1 MLPLLLALQQVVDSG
16 PVYSG
21 LAKQLD
27 ARIPR
32 FEAEAKID
40 GVLDEPMWR
49 RAARLTGFSEYRPVD
64 GRPAEDSTEVLVWYA
79 PDAIYFGIRA
89 FERHG
94 AAVRATLAD
103 RDNIDADDHV
113 AILLDTYLD
122 HRRATMFAVN
132 PLGVQEDGVWSDGVA
147 AGAAGGPS
155 AGGRFDATIDLNP
168 DYVYESRGRLTERG
182 YEVEVRIPFKSLR
195 YQSADPQDWG
205 IQILR
210 SVQHSGY
217 EETWT
222 PAVRANASFLIQSGR
237 LVGLGSLRRGLVLDL
252 TPEFTT
258 KVDGA
263 PTSPGYDYRGTPEV
277 AGNLRWGVTQNLG
290 ATATANPDFS
300 QVEADV
306 GQVTLNQ
313 RFALFYPEKRPF
325 FLEGLEQFDTPNSL
339 IYTRRIV
346 QPVLGAKLAGKVGG
360 TGIAYLGAVDNSDQS
375 ATGAHPIYNMLRLRR
390 DLGPT
395 STLGAVYTDRTD
407 GDDYNRVLGV
417 DAHVV
422 WRKIWFS
429 EVQIA
434 SSWTRAPDGGR
445 AGKLWTVTFG
455 DRTGRAYGNHFELL
469 GVEKNFQD
477 TSGFVN
483 RTDFVVGRTYNRFSW
498 YGRPGALVEQFTAIV
513 GFTPIWRYADFG
525 RLHRTIEDT
534 LQTFWVATLR
544 GGWQAQVTLSLD
556 HFGFEAADY
565 AGYMVGTAPFGVPHD
580 LYHLPGAAFS
590 VNTPNRAVAGSVVAG
605 YSAVPIF
612 PEASEG
618 RQVAVTTT
626 AALRPTSALRIEA
639 SWVHQR
645 LTRARDGSR
654 FLTANIPRLK
664 LEYQLT
670 RAIFV
675 RYIGQYFAQ
684 DQVALLDPQTGQ
696 PLLVHG
702 SPAPPVVTNDFRN
715 DVLFSYKPTP
725 GTVVFLGYGA
735 SLTEADAFRFRDLSR
750 TADGFFL
757 KLSYLFRM

>member
-1 MLPLLLALQQVVDSG
+1 MLPLLLALQSVAPDSG
-16 PVYSG
+16 LVYSG
-21 LAKQLD
+21 VAKRLD
-27 ARIPR
+27 ARLPR

-49 RAARLTGFSEYRPVD
+49 RAARLTGFSQYRPVD

-94 AAVRATLAD
+94 SVVRATLAD

-147 AGAAGGPS
+147 AGVAGGPS

-168 DYVYESRGRLTERG
+168 DYVYESRGRVTERG
-182 YEVEVRIPFKSLR
+182 YEVEVRVPFKSLR

-237 LVGLGSLRRGLVLDL
+237 LVGLGALRRGLVLDL

-263 PTSPGYDYRGTPEV
+263 PTTPGYDYRGTPEV
-277 AGNLRWGVTQNLG
+277 AGNLRWGLTQNLG

-346 QPVLGAKLAGKVGG
+346 QPVIGAKLAGKVGA
-360 TGIAYLGAVDNSDQS
+360 TGIAYLGAVDNRDQS

-390 DLGPT
+390 DLGNRRPRWAWPT
-395 STLGAVYTDRTD
+395 PT
-407 GDDYNRVLGV
+407 
-417 DAHVV
+417 
-422 WRKIWFS
+422 
-429 EVQIA
+429 A
-434 SSWTRAPDGGR
+434 SM
-445 AGKLWTVTFG
+445 
-455 DRTGRAYGNHFELL
+455 
-469 GVEKNFQD
+469 
-477 TSGFVN
+477 
-483 RTDFVVGRTYNRFSW
+483 
-498 YGRPGALVEQFTAIV
+498 
-513 GFTPIWRYADFG
+513 
-525 RLHRTIEDT
+525 
-534 LQTFWVATLR
+534 AT
-544 GGWQAQVTLSLD
+544 
-556 HFGFEAADY
+556 
-565 AGYMVGTAPFGVPHD
+565 
-580 LYHLPGAAFS
+580 
-590 VNTPNRAVAGSVVAG
+590 
-605 YSAVPIF
+605 
-612 PEASEG
+612 
-618 RQVAVTTT
+618 TTT
-626 AALRPTSALRIEA
+626 ACWASTHTSCGARSGSRRCRSRAPGLGNRAGAAPENCGPSRSATAPVAPTAIISSCSASSGA
-639 SWVHQR
+639 SR
-645 LTRARDGSR
+645 TRAGS
-654 FLTANIPRLK
+654 
-664 LEYQLT
+664 
-670 RAIFV
+670 
-675 RYIGQYFAQ
+675 
-684 DQVALLDPQTGQ
+684 
-696 PLLVHG
+696 
-702 SPAPPVVTNDFRN
+702 
-715 DVLFSYKPTP
+715 
-725 GTVVFLGYGA
+725 
-735 SLTEADAFRFRDLSR
+735 
-750 TADGFFL
+750 
-757 KLSYLFRM
+757 